1 MLPYLYT
8 PSRCIGHETFSKC
21 TPTRN
26 LEMTPV
32 FVSSKYVLMK
42 RIIYETD
49 NMLDT
54 IMKVTID
61 FVEHEYF

>member
-1 MLPYLYT
+1 
-8 PSRCIGHETFSKC
+8 
-21 TPTRN
+21 
-26 LEMTPV
+26 MTPV

-61 FVEHEYF
+61 FVEHKYF